1 MEQQPGH
8 ILVVDDN
15 RLNRL
20 QLSRSLEKQGHR
32 VAVAEDG
39 RQALEMVQADSFDLM
54 LLDIVMPEMDG
65 FQVLAR
71 LKADERLRDIPVI
84 VISALEDMDSV
95 VRCIELGAE
104 DYLPK
109 PFDAVL
115 LRARIGACLEKKQL
129 RDREVAY
136 LKQINRDLELAW
148 QIQAGLLPDR
158 LPEIPGWQFAAT
170 LKPSRQTSGD
180 FYDWIPLPE
189 GQLGL
194 LVADVADKGMGA
206 ALYMALSR
214 TLIRTYAPQYHLQ
227 PERVLAAANQR
238 LLADANIGVFVTV
251 FYGVLDPAT
260 GTLAYCNAGHNAP
273 YLLRA
278 GGDGLVQALSPTG
291 MALGM
296 SRGGRWAQSTVQIA
310 RGDTL
315 VLYSDGITEA
325 QDAEKA
331 FFGDERLVEVAQAR
345 SSPSGAQSASAEAVQ
360 AALLAEF
367 DEFLGDAPQPD
378 DITLMVL
385 VRDR

>member
-1 MEQQPGH
+1 MGQQPGH

-20 QLSRSLEKQGHR
+20 QLSRGLEKQGHR

-39 RQALEMVQADSFDLM
+39 RQALEMVQAGSFDLM

-65 FQVLAR
+65 FQVLAH

-227 PERVLAAANQR
+227 PERVLAAANRR

-251 FYGVLDPAT
+251 FYGVLDPAAGALT
-260 GTLAYCNAGHNAP
+260 YCNAGHNAP

-278 GGDGLVQALSPTG
+278 AGDGLVQALSPTG

-296 SRGGRWAQSTVQIA
+296 SQDGKWAQSTVQIGP
-310 RGDTL
+310 GDTL

-325 QDAEKA
+325 QDAENA
-331 FFGDERLVEVAQAR
+331 FFGAERLVEVAQAS
-345 SSPSGAQSASAEAVQ
+345 SSPSGAQTASAEAVQ
-360 AALLAEF
+360 DTLLAEF
-367 DEFLGDAPQPD
+367 DEFLGDIPQSD

-385 VRDR
+385 LRDR